1 MNRTTFIIQ
10 TFTMASDFDEDRIRI
25 HAVDEQ
31 GGFQAIFITRRLAD
45 RFVPLLVTH
54 AEAQVEAA
62 IPADLALSFEQE
74 RLRIDRDDNPQPDVQ
89 PLPDAA
95 PWLCRTIHLTAHPD
109 GLQWT
114 LTDDAAIDAHMV
126 LDEEAVRAVLDVL
139 LITYRTL
146 EWSEQAFPEWV
157 SARGQVPVVAPGSLN

>member
-1 MNRTTFIIQ
+1 MSQTIFIIQ

-25 HAVDEQ
+25 HAVDPE
-31 GGFQAIFITRRLAD
+31 GAFQAIFITRRLAG

-54 AEAQVEAA
+54 AEAQVKAA

-74 RLRIDRDDNPQPDVQ
+74 RLRLNRDDNPQPAVES
-89 PLPDAA
+89 LPDAA
-95 PWLCRTIHLTAHPD
+95 PWLCRTIHLNAHPE

-114 LTDDAAIDAHMV
+114 MTDDAAIDAHMV
-126 LDEEAVRAVLDVL
+126 LNEEGVRTVLDVL
-139 LITYRTL
+139 LITYRAL

-157 SARGQVPVVAPGSLN
+157 SARGQVSVVAPGSLN